1 MMKRIASVL
10 LLICLS
16 VSYVQLHAQTKGI
29 SMQNIAEVKV
39 DELSDDQIKQFIAE
53 FKNAGYGIN
62 QLEQLAIQRK
72 MPVAE
77 VQKLKSRIEKLEQKT
92 STIDNNTFNRT
103 YSDEAEK
110 PKDKA
115 EEAFQS
121 LEKKVFGAELF
132 NNKNLTFEPNLKIAT
147 PANYVLG
154 PDDELVIDIYGYNEA
169 TYKLKVTPEGFLRIP
184 VVGPIQVAGSTIEQA
199 KRKIVGQLTGIYSE
213 IETGNTSVNITL
225 GAIRSIKINIL
236 GEVNMPGTYTLPSLA
251 TVFNALYA
259 SGGPN
264 KNGSFRN
271 IKVIRN
277 GKVIATVDVYDFL
290 MKGELKN
297 NVRLQDQDVIK
308 IAAYEN
314 RVELTGEVKRPA
326 YYEAKKGET
335 LANLIAYA
343 GGFTDV
349 AYKDRIKVVRNTNK
363 EYSVADIPN
372 EMFGM
377 FTPQSG
383 DVFEVGKIIDRFTNR
398 VTIRGAVF
406 RPGAY
411 ALEDGMTLSKL
422 IKKAD
427 GLKEDAFTSRAIIYR
442 LKEDNSNELISFD
455 VNEVLAGKNDI
466 QLKRE
471 DLIEIN
477 SKLLLKEEYN
487 IIIAGEVLRP
497 GKYPFAENAR
507 VEDLIVAA
515 GGLKES
521 ASRKKI
527 EIARRF
533 KNDGTSVANETATI
547 IQYEVNDDLKNAKD
561 IILQPY
567 DIITIYAVPGYT
579 DQKMVVVE
587 GEVNFP
593 GKYTISQKT
602 DRVSDLIKRAGGAN
616 NYAFIDGAVLIRTK
630 RLSEAEKIIRQNKIE
645 ALTKETKDT
654 TRLQDIIDR
663 EVGSLTTIVGID
675 MKKILK
681 NPGSKADLLVEEG
694 DLISIPS
701 IKQTVKVSGEVL
713 YPVRIPYAS
722 FKSCASYIRGAGG
735 YTQRAL
741 KSRVYVVYANG
752 SARATKNF
760 VFFNIHPKLKPG
772 AEVIVPTKQER
783 KRTTA
788 VEIASVSA
796 SLTTL
801 AVLVV
806 TLLKK

>member
-1 MMKRIASVL
+1 MMKKIATI
-10 LLICLS
+10 LILFCLS
-16 VSYVQLHAQTKGI
+16 MSYVKVVAQTKGI
-29 SMQNIAEVKV
+29 SMQNISEVKV
-39 DELSDDQIKQFIAE
+39 DELSDDQIKQFVAE

-62 QLEQLAIQRK
+62 QIEQLATQRK
-72 MPVAE
+72 MPIAE
-77 VQKLKSRIEKLEQKT
+77 VQKLKARIEKLEQKT
-92 STIDNNTFNRT
+92 STVDENTFNRT
-103 YSDEAEK
+103 YSDDAEK

-115 EEAFQS
+115 TEAFLS

-199 KRKIVGQLTGIYSE
+199 KRKIMVQLTQIYSE
-213 IETGNTSVNITL
+213 ISSGNTSVNITL
-225 GAIRSIKINIL
+225 GAIRSIKVNIL

-277 GKVIATVDVYDFL
+277 GKVIAQIDVYDFL
-290 MKGELKN
+290 LKGELRN
-297 NVRLQDQDVIK
+297 NVRLNDQDVIK
-308 IAAYEN
+308 IAPYEN

-326 YYEAKKGET
+326 FYEAKKGESLT
-335 LANLIAYA
+335 DLINYA
-343 GGFTDV
+343 GGFTDE
-349 AYKDRIKVVRNTNK
+349 AYRERIKVLRNTSK
-363 EYSVADIPN
+363 EKSVADIPA

-383 DVFEVGKIIDRFTNR
+383 DVFEIGKILDRYANR

-442 LKEDNSNELISFD
+442 LKADNSSELISFD
-455 VNEVLAGKNDI
+455 VNDVLNGKGDI
-466 QLKRE
+466 ALKRE

-477 SKLLLKEEYN
+477 SKLYLKEEYN
-487 IIIAGEVLRP
+487 IVIAGEVLRP
-497 GKYPFAENAR
+497 GKYPYADNAR

-515 GGLKES
+515 GGLREG

-527 EIARRF
+527 EIARRY
-533 KNDGTSVANETATI
+533 KNDGMVVSSEAATI
-547 IQYEVNDDLKNAKD
+547 IQYEVNEDLKNAKD
-561 IILQPY
+561 IVLQPY
-567 DIITIYAVPGYT
+567 DIITVYGVPGYD
-579 DQKMVVVE
+579 DQKMVTLE

-593 GKYTISQKT
+593 GMYTISSKT
-602 DRVSDLIKRAGGAN
+602 EKISDIIKRAGGAN
-616 NYAFIDGAVLIRTK
+616 NFAFVEGAVLIRTK
-630 RLSEAEKIIRQNKIE
+630 KLSEAEKIIRQQKIE

-654 TRLQDIIDR
+654 TRLQDIINR
-663 EVGSLTTIVGID
+663 EVGGLTTIVGID
-675 MKKILK
+675 LKKIMKK
-681 NPGSKADLLVEEG
+681 PGGKADLLIEDG

-722 FKSCASYIRGAGG
+722 MKSCASYIRGAGG

-741 KSRVYVVYANG
+741 KSRAYVVYANG
-752 SARATKNF
+752 SAKATKNF
-760 VFFNIHPKLKPG
+760 LVFNVHPKLKPG
-772 AEVIVPTKQER
+772 AEIIVPTKQER
-783 KRTTA
+783 KRVSA
-788 VEIASVSA
+788 VEVVSMTASI
-796 SLTTL
+796 TTL
-801 AVLVV
+801 AAIII
-806 TLLKK
+806 TIFK